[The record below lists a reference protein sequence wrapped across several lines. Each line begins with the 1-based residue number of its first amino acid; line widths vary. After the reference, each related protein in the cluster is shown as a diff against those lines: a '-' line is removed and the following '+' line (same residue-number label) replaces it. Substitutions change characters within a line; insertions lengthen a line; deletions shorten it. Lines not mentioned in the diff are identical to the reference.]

1 MVNEIV
7 VLLDYGTFQLNIL
20 TIIPCPST
28 FVKWMVRRMDVTPKG
43 FSTKDIITL
52 TFK

>member
-7 VLLDYGTFQLNIL
+7 VLLGYGIFQLNIL
-20 TIIPCPST
+20 TIIPYPSNGW
-28 FVKWMVRRMDVTPKG
+28 FVEWMFRRREVP
-43 FSTKDIITL
+43 TKDIITL